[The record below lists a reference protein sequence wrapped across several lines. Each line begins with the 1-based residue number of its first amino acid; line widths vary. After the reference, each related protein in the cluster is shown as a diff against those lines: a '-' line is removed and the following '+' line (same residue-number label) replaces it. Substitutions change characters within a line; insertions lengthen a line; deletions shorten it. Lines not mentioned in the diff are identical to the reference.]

1 MVQALKI
8 STEQQSGILILEKEC
23 ITMKQRALLCLLLCG
38 MMLYFAIPRIDIM
51 ALGSFGVFSSMWLL
65 LAFFVVAGN
74 LSGLLY
80 SPQNRKVVKQEE
92 TMVKKRRMYQS

>member
-1 MVQALKI
+1 
-8 STEQQSGILILEKEC
+8 
-23 ITMKQRALLCLLLCG
+23 MKQRALLCLLLCG

-51 ALGSFGVFSSMWLL
+51 AQGSFGIFSSIWLL

-80 SPQNRKVVKQEE
+80 SPKKVRAVKQEE
-92 TMVKKRRMYQS
+92 VAVKKRRMYQS